1 MLPVDGDSKRGREE
15 EMKQNEWN
23 TAKRAL
29 GFTAVLAV
37 IVLVAGCESLP
48 GPGEGSSMF
57 AAGPGGYT
65 ADLDEPST
73 RGLIKR
79 SSPADFHVAWRFD
92 VSPDGQRVVFSGY
105 QSEATPVMDLWS
117 VPAAGGAA
125 TKITSGTT
133 DGMYSPSF
141 TADGKH
147 IVYESAGS
155 LWMIRSDG
163 AGGKRKIPGSGVG
176 QDVNPDVSRDDTI
189 VFTSVQQKA
198 LTSEQAG
205 YQAKLRAAGY
215 SEDEVKAQMKAVGFQ
230 AERTYVIWTSSLDGG
245 SLTQL
250 REGSYPRWSPDGSRI
265 VFVHQD
271 DIWTIKADGTELTQL
286 TSTKD
291 IAEGLP
297 SYSDDGKSIVFVSN
311 EAHQQGQTE
320 SYNVFVMN
328 ADGSSK
334 TQVTEL
340 ACWNS
345 WPIVTQTGLYFLSG
359 RANDPAAEEKYTRI
373 WCVNKTDWLH

>member
-1 MLPVDGDSKRGREE
+1 MNRNWRRLTVSLVGLAAACGML
-15 EMKQNEWN
+15 
-23 TAKRAL
+23 
-29 GFTAVLAV
+29 
-37 IVLVAGCESLP
+37 ILVSGCESM
-48 GPGEGSSMF
+48 GGTSEAGSNMF
-57 AAGPGGYT
+57 AAGRGGYT

-79 SSPADFHVAWRFD
+79 VTPADFHVSWRFD
-92 VSPDGQRVVFSGY
+92 VSPDGQKIVFSGY
-105 QSEATPVMDLWS
+105 QSAASPVMDLWV
-117 VPAAGGAA
+117 VPATGGVA

-141 TADGKH
+141 TADGQH

-176 QDVNPDVSRDDTI
+176 QDVNPDVNKDNI
-189 VFTSVQQKA
+189 LVFTSVQQKA
-198 LTSEQAG
+198 LTANQLD

-215 SEDEVKAQMKAVGFQ
+215 SDDSVKEQMKAAGMPV
-230 AERTYVIWTSSLDGG
+230 ERTYVVWTSTLDGG

-250 REGSYPRWSPDGSRI
+250 REGTYPRWSPDGTHI

-271 DIWTIKADGTELTQL
+271 DIWSIKADGTELTQL

-291 IAEGLP
+291 IQEGLP
-297 SYSDDGKSIVFVSN
+297 SYSADGKSICFVSN
-311 EAHQQGQTE
+311 EAHQQGETE

-328 ADGSSK
+328 VDGSNK

-340 ACWNS
+340 NCWNS
-345 WPIVTQTGLYFLSG
+345 WPLLTQDGLYFLSG

-373 WCVNKTDWLH
+373 WGVSKADWLH